1 MKLEEF
7 KQFVE
12 YARSQK
18 LTFVKIGDV
27 EFGCNSDS
35 FDEPVTVEE
44 TTVEEASP
52 EELIRTV
59 KEKANKE
66 REKFLREL
74 FNHE

>member
-18 LTFVKIGDV
+18 LTFVKVGDV

-35 FDEPVTVEE
+35 FDEPVLAEKTAVEDLSVEE
-44 TTVEEASP
+44 VA
-52 EELIRTV
+52 RTL
-59 KEKANKE
+59 KEKASTE
-66 REKFLREL
+66 EKHFLNNL
-74 FNHE
+74 FNG